1 MTITHK
7 IRLWPNNRQA
17 TYLSRCCGVARFAYN
32 WGLAK
37 WNEQYEAHKADPDNA
52 PQPNQYSLRKELN
65 AIKHS
70 DFPWMSEVTK
80 YAPQQALINLGK
92 AFGGFFKA
100 KREGRA
106 VPIIRNGKPTGRLK
120 YEPQFK
126 CKGKHDCFYIGSDQI
141 AVDGDMVKIPG
152 LARFMGGRNEL
163 GRVRMAEHLRY
174 DGAKIMCAVVSR
186 TADKWFIAITCEVP
200 GAPQGHDQEKIG
212 VVGIDIGV
220 GEYVTSDGEY
230 HAVPRAYRRAMRQLK
245 RAQQSLCRKV
255 KGSRNRWRQKQRI
268 ARIHARIANVRGD
281 WLHKLSS
288 GITKKYKTV
297 VLEDLNVKGMSKNR
311 HLAVSVT
318 DAAFG
323 EFRRQIEYKSKLNG
337 CEVVFA
343 DRWFPSSKTCSQCGK
358 VKAKLSL
365 SERTFRCDGC
375 GFVCHRDLNAALNL
389 KNLAASSAVT
399 ACGEFSASAPGPSR
413 IASSLNEAGRK
424 RHSKPWARIG

>member
-1 MTITHK
+1 MTLTHK
-7 IRLWPNNRQA
+7 IRLYPNNRQA

-37 WNEQYEAHKADPDNA
+37 WKEQYEAHKANPDNA
-52 PQPNQYSLRKELN
+52 PQPNQYSLRRELN
-65 AIKHS
+65 AVKRTEY
-70 DFPWMSEVTK
+70 PWMAEVTK
-80 YAPQQALINLGK
+80 YAPQQSLINLGR
-92 AFGGFFKA
+92 AFGKFFK
-100 KREGRA
+100 KT
-106 VPIIRNGKPTGRLK
+106 GK
-120 YEPQFK
+120 YPQFK
-126 CKGKHDCFYIGSDQI
+126 CKGEHDSFYVGSDQI
-141 AVDGDMVKIPG
+141 AVDGDRVKIPG
-152 LARFMGGRNEL
+152 LARFLGGRHEL

-200 GAPQGHDQEKIG
+200 DVPQLHDTYKSE
-212 VVGIDIGV
+212 VVGIDLGV
-220 GEYVTSDGEY
+220 GEYVTSDGDF
-230 HAVPRAYRRAMRQLK
+230 HAVPRAYRHAMRRLR
-245 RAQQSLCRKV
+245 RAQQALCRKV

-288 GITKKYKTV
+288 GITKKYRTV

-323 EFRRQIEYKSKLNG
+323 EFRRQIEYKAKLNC

-343 DRWFPSSKTCSQCGK
+343 DRWFPSSKTCSRCGK

-365 SERTFRCDGC
+365 AERTFRCDGC
-375 GFVCHRDLNAALNL
+375 GFVCHRDLNAAYNL
-389 KNLAASSAVT
+389 RNLAASSAVT
-399 ACGEFSASAPGPSR
+399 ACGEFSASAPGPCRS
-413 IASSLNEAGRK
+413 ASTLCEAGRK
-424 RHSKPWARIG
+424 RHSRPLARIG